1 MARIDIPKPIST
13 YRDLGTVEL
22 AKLARN
28 QYIEGYG
35 AADEFSN
42 SVSNMQALE
51 KDQHIK
57 NKLSEEYTGMLDGW
71 ASRGDYET
79 LGIAI
84 NKGANQF
91 VQDYSPVQTSVTNRN
106 DYLARLKA
114 AYEKGDINANTY
126 QGRAAQS
133 DMLYQG
139 IQYGEDGSL
148 VDNSVY
154 SGKEFYHDVD
164 ITKKI
169 NKRLKEI
176 EPFIRENLG
185 TSIPY
190 NENMEITS
198 TTNARGEPKY
208 WVNTKSKTVELPS
221 SIIQD
226 VVNDVM
232 SEADVIASLA
242 QEVEMKTYQ
251 LGDEGAMEHI
261 NKLLASG
268 DLKEEDLVNEKG
280 ESLLETMG
288 PLVALQNLMYHN
300 SVSRETQLAIGAFGG
315 VRESSYGQTISYDEM
330 YKINE
335 KAKLTNA
342 KKTKVISDDNLSY
355 NTLVQIK
362 PKSTSY
368 EDAVNNQK
376 ETVDLIKGNLDLVS
390 GQLNV
395 DPDKI
400 ETDDNGNEIFGSGGQ
415 GLNLEEMNTSE
426 IIQNTEALVDG
437 WKVATTQAN
446 TKLVDYMS
454 WRTDINT
461 LQPLE
466 DGNGNIIE
474 DQNTYLTRLDDAYK
488 AYENSII
495 QKRQVGMNYLT
506 NVAGTNDLDIDK
518 FNSTMHILS
527 AQTQD
532 YDVAN
537 AKLNSPLGL
546 SIPNSEGYGTD
557 LTYSEYVKAR
567 NNQLLTS
574 EMGHG
579 DSDLQ
584 ITGQDIV
591 DGYNWLASSGALKL
605 EMEGQ
610 PTLPSSIS
618 NLTELPDMFYE
629 GNIFESFAFAG
640 NRNENIHGL
649 IQGIAKVKQ
658 NQGHRVSATYQRGTG
673 EYTWAGVDDGYRY
686 DNNNQQQSFN
696 MGVSMFINQLNEDKS
711 NLDKDFAS
719 HFSGTPMSLEAAVIT
734 NFGSN
739 FETTST
745 VNDQLKDFFKD
756 NVIPSNFSMRDA
768 QGESPNMGWKEG
780 FLNSNK
786 KNEKNHFG
794 NTVEYDI
801 IEEQMGVLNLEL
813 GDDGAMIYVP
823 IKITK
828 GGNHVGKVF
837 NYLVPAHYFDL
848 PALSEYVNSP
858 EMEVNTQWNL
868 GVLNRID
875 EWSPSQYSNV
885 TFKYDRSGGGKD
897 EIIIDGEKHSKEK
910 GLSILVQN
918 LINNRSR
925 RHHTSN

>member
-57 NKLSEEYTGMLDGW
+57 NKLSDEYTGMLDGW

-91 VQDYSPVQTSVTNRN
+91 VKDYSPIQQSVTNRN
-106 DYLARLKA
+106 EYLARLKK
-114 AYEKGDINANTY
+114 AYEDKSINANTY
-126 QGRAAQS
+126 RGRAAQS
-133 DMLYQG
+133 DAMYQG

-148 VDNSVY
+148 MGNSVY

-164 ITKKI
+164 ITEKI

-176 EPFIRENLG
+176 EPFIRQNLG

-198 TTNARGEPKY
+198 TENDRGEPKY
-208 WVNTKSKTVELPS
+208 WVTTESKTVELPS
-221 SIIQD
+221 HIIQD

-232 SEADVIASLA
+232 SDPDVSASLA
-242 QEVEMKTYQ
+242 QEVDINTYH

-261 NKLLASG
+261 NKLFASG
-268 DLKEEDLVNEKG
+268 DLKEEDLINEQG
-280 ESLLETMG
+280 ESMLETNG
-288 PLVALQNLMYHN
+288 PLNTLQNLMYQDSIN
-300 SVSRETQLAIGAFGG
+300 RETQLAIGAFGG

-330 YKINE
+330 YKINA
-335 KAKLTNA
+335 KAKVDKA
-342 KKTKVISDDNLSY
+342 KKTKVDDDNLSY

-362 PKSTSY
+362 PDIESY
-368 EDAVNNQK
+368 EDALNNQK
-376 ETVDLIKGNLDLVS
+376 ETINLIKGNLALVS

-400 ETDDNGNEIFGSGGQ
+400 EYDDNDNEIFGSGGQ
-415 GLNLEEMNTSE
+415 GLNLEEMTNTE

-437 WKVATTQAN
+437 FRTATMQAN
-446 TKLVDYMS
+446 TKKLDYMP
-454 WRTDINT
+454 WRNTINT

-466 DGNGNIIE
+466 DGKGNVIE
-474 DQNTYLTRLDDAYK
+474 DQATYLARLDDAYL
-488 AYENSII
+488 AYENSIMDT
-495 QKRQVGMNYLT
+495 RRSGMSYLT
-506 NVAGTNDLDIDK
+506 NVAAHNKLDINN
-518 FNSTMHILS
+518 FISTMHTLG
-527 AQTQD
+527 AQAQD
-532 YDVAN
+532 YDATN
-537 AKLNSPLGL
+537 ARINASIPGL
-546 SIPNSEGYGTD
+546 SLPNSEGYNN
-557 LTYSEYVKAR
+557 LNIQEYVEAR
-567 NNQLLTS
+567 GDQLADEEFTSIGGDDFFLNNQFQLFTANNPWFWDNV
-574 EMGHG
+574 EVT
-579 DSDLQ
+579 

-591 DGYNWLASSGALKL
+591 DAHNALNPDAPIKSLMNLTGVTDINTGIAGQGSSYDTQILKGKLYQIMMKKHFNKDVSDLAFAFDPRAEAIDDILIEVNELLKEDEARVKTFYDANFSGAAI
-605 EMEGQ
+605 
-610 PTLPSSIS
+610 PI
-618 NLTELPDMFYE
+618 
-629 GNIFESFAFAG
+629 
-640 NRNENIHGL
+640 
-649 IQGIAKVKQ
+649 
-658 NQGHRVSATYQRGTG
+658 
-673 EYTWAGVDDGYRY
+673 
-686 DNNNQQQSFN
+686 
-696 MGVSMFINQLNEDKS
+696 
-711 NLDKDFAS
+711 
-719 HFSGTPMSLEAAVIT
+719 EAAVIT
-734 NFGSN
+734 NFGSK
-739 FETTST
+739 FETTSI
-745 VNDQLKDFFKD
+745 VNDQLQDFFKD

-768 QGESPNMGWKEG
+768 QGESPNKEWEEG
-780 FLNSNK
+780 YLNSKTN
-786 KNEKNHFG
+786 NENNHF
-794 NTVEYDI
+794 NKIVEYDI
-801 IEEQMGVLNLEL
+801 IEDQMGVLNLEL

-823 IKITK
+823 IKITNGSSK
-828 GGNHVGKVF
+828 STDPTYNPHKGKVF
-837 NYLVPAHYFDL
+837 NYLIPAHYFDL

-858 EMEVNTQWNL
+858 EMEVNTQWNT
-868 GVLNRID
+868 GVMKRLD

-897 EIIIDGEKHSKEK
+897 KIIIDGETHDKEK

-925 RHHTSN
+925 RHQE